1 MSRLKRFRDLLLSFR
16 EAAERAPAHAPFRAL
31 PNRLNRCFIWPQAY
45 YVKLVTN
52 RCIGM
57 GDQFKET
64 VRIVRK
70 DKVMTDERGRTV
82 WNVPVEEVELELVS
96 TEMLK
101 TLIDSGDAEKR
112 RSLEDAARGKEG
124 VLAKSP
130 TSGTFEIIDDDD
142 LQAALDGAGG
152 VSETVDAAEF
162 REESLMD
169 RADTGDEELSLVS
182 TQMLKVM
189 LEIDEDESE
198 DPENADTGFNPYDHS

>member
-1 MSRLKRFRDLLLSFR
+1 MSD
-16 EAAERAPAHAPFRAL
+16 P
-31 PNRLNRCFIWPQAY
+31 
-45 YVKLVTN
+45 
-52 RCIGM
+52 
-57 GDQFKET
+57 FKET

-112 RSLEDAARGKEG
+112 QNLEAAARGKDG
-124 VLAKSP
+124 VLAQSP

-142 LQAALDGAGG
+142 LQAALEGAGD
-152 VSETVDAAEF
+152 VSDNVDAAEF
-162 REESLMD
+162 REESLLD

-189 LEIDEDESE
+189 LEIEDED
-198 DPENADTGFNPYDHS
+198 DPEEADTGFNPYDSA

>member
-1 MSRLKRFRDLLLSFR
+1 
-16 EAAERAPAHAPFRAL
+16 
-31 PNRLNRCFIWPQAY
+31 
-45 YVKLVTN
+45 
-52 RCIGM
+52 M

-112 RSLEDAARGKEG
+112 QSLEDAARGKEG
-124 VLAKSP
+124 VLAQSP

-142 LQAALDGAGG
+142 LKAALEGAGN
-152 VSETVDAAEF
+152 VSDTVDAAEF
-162 REESLMD
+162 REESLLD

-189 LEIDEDESE
+189 LEIEDEDDAEE
-198 DPENADTGFNPYDHS
+198 ADSGFNPYDHG

>member
-1 MSRLKRFRDLLLSFR
+1 
-16 EAAERAPAHAPFRAL
+16 
-31 PNRLNRCFIWPQAY
+31 
-45 YVKLVTN
+45 
-52 RCIGM
+52 M
-57 GDQFKET
+57 GEQFKET

-101 TLIDSGDAEKR
+101 TLIDSGDADKR
-112 RSLEDAARGKEG
+112 QRLEDAARGKEG
-124 VLAKSP
+124 VLAHSP

-142 LQAALDGAGG
+142 LKAALEGVDG
-152 VSETVDAAEF
+152 VSEIIDAAEF
-162 REESLMD
+162 RDESLLD

-189 LEIDEDESE
+189 LEIEDEE
-198 DPENADTGFNPYDHS
+198 DGEDDGKGFNPYDSA

>member
-1 MSRLKRFRDLLLSFR
+1 MS
-16 EAAERAPAHAPFRAL
+16 
-31 PNRLNRCFIWPQAY
+31 
-45 YVKLVTN
+45 
-52 RCIGM
+52 
-57 GDQFKET
+57 DQFKET

-101 TLIDSGDAEKR
+101 TLIDSGDADKR
-112 RSLEDAARGKEG
+112 QNLEEAARSKEG
-124 VLAKSP
+124 VLARSP
-130 TSGTFEIIDDDD
+130 TSGSFEIIDDDD
-142 LQAALDGAGG
+142 LMAALEGAGS

-162 REESLMD
+162 REESLLD

-189 LEIDEDESE
+189 LEIEDEE
-198 DPENADTGFNPYDHS
+198 DGEDDGKGFNPYDSA

>member
-1 MSRLKRFRDLLLSFR
+1 
-16 EAAERAPAHAPFRAL
+16 
-31 PNRLNRCFIWPQAY
+31 
-45 YVKLVTN
+45 
-52 RCIGM
+52 M

-101 TLIDSGDAEKR
+101 TLIDSGDAEQR
-112 RSLEDAARGKEG
+112 RGLEDAARGKEG
-124 VLAKSP
+124 VLAQSP
-130 TSGTFEIIDDDD
+130 TGGTFEIIDDDD
-142 LQAALDGAGG
+142 LKAALEGAGG
-152 VSETVDAAEF
+152 VSDTVDAAEF

-169 RADTGDEELSLVS
+169 RADIGDEELSLVS

-189 LEIDEDESE
+189 LEIDEDDGE
-198 DPENADTGFNPYDHS
+198 DAENADTGFNPYDHS

>member
-1 MSRLKRFRDLLLSFR
+1 
-16 EAAERAPAHAPFRAL
+16 
-31 PNRLNRCFIWPQAY
+31 
-45 YVKLVTN
+45 
-52 RCIGM
+52 M

-70 DKVMTDERGRTV
+70 DKVMTDDRGRTV

-101 TLIDSGDAEKR
+101 TLIDEGDAEKR
-112 RSLEDAARGKEG
+112 QRLEDAARGKEG
-124 VLAKSP
+124 VLAHSP
-130 TSGTFEIIDDDD
+130 TSGSFEIIDDDD
-142 LQAALDGAGG
+142 LMAALDDAGS

-162 REESLMD
+162 RDESLMD

-189 LEIDEDESE
+189 LEIDEDDDEPKE
-198 DPENADTGFNPYDHS
+198 ADTGFNPYDHG